1 VSINKYISKAYLLI
15 NKVLRRVKMYLI
27 KPAFMISGRHF
38 VFDPNG
44 IYSYNTIA
52 VGDDVFIGPGA
63 NF

>member
-1 VSINKYISKAYLLI
+1 
-15 NKVLRRVKMYLI
+15 
-27 KPAFMISGRHF
+27 MISGRHF